1 MPQPPPFYAPR
12 FLGNAPSIRRT
23 FQITVLTQ
31 LEGEAARLLT
41 AWREQSSGFFTIESE
56 QVPSQDKINI
66 TVVPAAGD
74 FLSNVNNRLALLR
87 GAKDYRANIAF
98 AVTLIDPD
106 AQGASGG
113 GTGTGTGTGTANP
126 DGTGGGSGA
135 GTGSG
140 TGTPPASDSNTLLI
154 VLGLVAVTGIG
165 LALLLNRK

>member
-1 MPQPPPFYAPR
+1 MPQ
-12 FLGNAPSIRRT
+12 RRT
-23 FQITVLTQ
+23 FQITVLTR
-31 LEGEAARLLT
+31 LEGEAARLLN
-41 AWREQSSGFFTIESE
+41 AWRDQSSSFFTIDSE
-56 QVPSQDKINI
+56 QIPSLDKINI
-66 TVVPAAGD
+66 TVVPGLSGD
-74 FLSNVNNRLALLR
+74 FLSNVSNRYNLLR
-87 GAKDYRANIAF
+87 DAKDYRGNTAF

-106 AQGASGG
+106 AQGAGGG